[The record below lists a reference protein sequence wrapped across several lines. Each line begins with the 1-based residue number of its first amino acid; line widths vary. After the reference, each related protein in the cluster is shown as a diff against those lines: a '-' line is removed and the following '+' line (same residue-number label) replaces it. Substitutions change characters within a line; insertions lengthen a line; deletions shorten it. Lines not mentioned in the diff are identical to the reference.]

1 MKKSKDLVRVYT
13 GPEVSAILL
22 KAQLEEL
29 GINTLTKNDF
39 TGAYMGVV
47 QPSIDLWIYEDDLQK
62 AKQTIEDFNANQ
74 LRDSNESGLTVPDN
88 QKEKAE
94 KFLKFHHDKDILVL
108 CNSWDPGSSRLIEA
122 CGFKAIATTSMGI
135 AASLGYPDCQVIK
148 LSEMIQVITGI
159 VNAVQVPVTVDI
171 EAGYGNN
178 LNEIIDSVKKIIE
191 TGIVGINIEDSI
203 DLNPVL
209 IDENEFC
216 DRISAIRALAD
227 SMDFHLVI
235 NARTDSFYTSS
246 GTTLEKLSESIR
258 RGNKYREAGADCIF
272 VQPVWEK
279 ETISTLVKEIN
290 APINIL
296 SNPAT
301 GAGLPPSVRELQ
313 DLGVARL
320 SLGSSLMKAT
330 LALIKK
336 VADELS
342 GNGTYNILSGSLT
355 PLSNAALA
363 YRMAIGQ
370 NK

>member
-1 MKKSKDLVRVYT
+1 M
-13 GPEVSAILL
+13 VS
-22 KAQLEEL
+22 
-29 GINTLTKNDF
+29 
-39 TGAYMGVV
+39 
-47 QPSIDLWIYEDDLQK
+47 SI
-62 AKQTIEDFNANQ
+62 
-74 LRDSNESGLTVPDN
+74 

-94 KFLKFHHDKDILVL
+94 MFLKYHQDKEILVL
-108 CNSWDPGSSRLIEA
+108 LNSWDIGSSKLIEA
-122 CGFKAIATTSMGI
+122 CGYKAIATTSMGI
-135 AASLGYPDCQVIK
+135 AASLGYPDCEIIQ

-159 VNAVQVPVTVDI
+159 ANAVEVPVTVDI
-171 EAGYGNN
+171 EAGYGTN
-178 LNEIIDSVKKIIE
+178 LNEIINSVKKIIT

-209 IDENEFC
+209 IDEMEFC
-216 DRISAIRALAD
+216 ERISAIRAL
-227 SMDFHLVI
+227 SESLGFHLVI

-246 GTTLEKLSESIR
+246 GSTREKLAESIK

-296 SNPAT
+296 SNPAN
-301 GAGLPPSVRELQ
+301 GSGLPLSVSGLQ

-320 SLGSSLMKAT
+320 SLGSGLMKAT

-342 GNGTYNILSGSLT
+342 EKGTYTVLLDTLT
-355 PLSNAALA
+355 PLPNAALA
-363 YRMAIGQ
+363 YKMAIGL

>member
-1 MKKSKDLVRVYT
+1 M
-13 GPEVSAILL
+13 VS
-22 KAQLEEL
+22 
-29 GINTLTKNDF
+29 
-39 TGAYMGVV
+39 
-47 QPSIDLWIYEDDLQK
+47 SI
-62 AKQTIEDFNANQ
+62 
-74 LRDSNESGLTVPDN
+74 

-94 KFLKFHHDKDILVL
+94 MFLKFHQDKEILVL
-108 CNSWDPGSSRLIEA
+108 LNSWDIGSSKLIEA
-122 CGFKAIATTSMGI
+122 CGYKAIATTSMGI

-148 LSEMIQVITGI
+148 LSEMIEVITGI
-159 VNAVQVPVTVDI
+159 VNGVQVPVTVDI

-178 LNEIIDSVKKIIE
+178 LNEIIDSVKKIIA

-203 DLNPVL
+203 DLSPVL
-209 IDENEFC
+209 IDEMEFC
-216 DRISAIRALAD
+216 ERISAIRALSD
-227 SMDFHLVI
+227 SLGFHLVI

-246 GTTLEKLSESIR
+246 GSPQDKLSESIK

-272 VQPVWEK
+272 IQPVWDK

-296 SNPAT
+296 ANPGI

-342 GNGTYNILSGSLT
+342 EKGTYTILSDTMT
-355 PLSNAALA
+355 PLPDAALA
-363 YRMAIGQ
+363 YKMAIGQ
-370 NK
+370 YK

>member
-1 MKKSKDLVRVYT
+1 M
-13 GPEVSAILL
+13 VSNI
-22 KAQLEEL
+22 
-29 GINTLTKNDF
+29 
-39 TGAYMGVV
+39 
-47 QPSIDLWIYEDDLQK
+47 QK
-62 AKQTIEDFNANQ
+62 AK
-74 LRDSNESGLTVPDN
+74 
-88 QKEKAE
+88 AE
-94 KFLKFHHDKDILVL
+94 TFLKFHHDKDILVL
-108 CNSWDPGSSRLIEA
+108 LNSWDIGSSRLIEA

-135 AASLGYPDCQVIK
+135 AASLGYPDCQVIQ
-148 LSEMIQVITGI
+148 LPEMIEAITGI
-159 VNAVQVPVTVDI
+159 VHGVQVPVTVDI

-178 LNEIIDSVKKIIE
+178 VDEIIESVKRIIA

-209 IDENEFC
+209 IDEMEFC
-216 DRISAIRALAD
+216 GRISAIRALSD
-227 SMDFHLVI
+227 SQGFHLVI

-246 GTTLEKLSESIR
+246 GSQREKLIESIR

-272 VQPVWEK
+272 VQPVWER

-296 SNPAT
+296 ANPGI

-342 GNGTYNILSGSLT
+342 EKGTYSILLDT
-355 PLSNAALA
+355 LAPLPDAALA
-363 YRMAIGQ
+363 YKMAIGL
-370 NK
+370 KK